1 MDIFGIIYKAIDGLK
16 KEISKLASK
25 NYVKKQISDTK
36 TYTTTIINET
46 KSEIDN
52 NKQDALYLTLN
63 DDTSKVKK
71 YLDLKVDIMKWGN
84 YNGIMWIT
92 EDNENQGF
100 IGGGVNFAALNDG
113 NVVYYNNKTI
123 IDTIVSKP
131 LRKVVAVL
139 SLDGNLLSETALE
152 RFFENNTNLKY
163 VLGVK
168 NTENNSFRE
177 TFYGCTNLKEFPK
190 GLDKAIN
197 LNSAFANSGLRRLNR
212 ITFNCNYATSAFA
225 NCSDLETIKDLHI
238 DCSWVRRL
246 FYGCEKL
253 HSIDGLYIGSEDSP
267 TEASQAFSRCSSL
280 YSIRNLE
287 IYTYGVEELF
297 AYCSS
302 LPSIGRF
309 KLFIDNTVHKISGS
323 AIHRD
328 SLFSCCHS
336 LDGINYNYF
345 EIIQKDLNLPMT
357 ITYWFYECR
366 NLTITPELNLYIDAG
381 SYRIFDCCEKL
392 KTIQGTIRVTD
403 DAEID
408 ISMFNLCESLQ
419 DFNGFVGIAGGYY
432 TFSSSPYLTYQSMQ
446 SIINNLGN
454 AKFEKHDLVF
464 RKTPYANLTPDD
476 IAIAVNKGWNVIST
490 NY

>member
-1 MDIFGIIYKAIDGLK
+1 MDIFGIIYKALDGLK

-25 NYVKKQISDTK
+25 NDVNKQISDTK
-36 TYTTTIINET
+36 TYTTAIINET

-52 NKQDALYLTLN
+52 NKQDALYLTHN
-63 DDTSKVKK
+63 DDTSKIKR

-92 EDNENQGF
+92 EDNENQDF

-123 IDTIVSKP
+123 IDTISSKP
-131 LRKVVAVL
+131 LHKVVAVL

-152 RFFENNTNLKY
+152 GLFMNNTNLKY
-163 VLGVK
+163 VLEVK
-168 NTENNSFRE
+168 NTENNSFYD
-177 TFYGCTNLKEFPK
+177 TFRGCTNLKEFPK
-190 GLDKAIN
+190 GLDKAIS
-197 LNSAFANSGLRRLNR
+197 LRLAFANSGLRRLNK
-212 ITFNCNYATSAFA
+212 ITFNCDKANAAFT

-238 DCSWVRRL
+238 DCSWAIEL
-246 FYGCEKL
+246 FYSCKKL

-267 TEASQAFSRCSSL
+267 TEASEAFSKCSSL
-280 YSIRNLE
+280 HVIDNLE
-287 IYTYGVEELF
+287 IYAYGVADLF

-302 LPSIGRF
+302 LSSIERF
-309 KLFIDNTVHKISGS
+309 KLFIDNTVNQISGS
-323 AIHRD
+323 AISH
-328 SLFSCCHS
+328 SGLFDCCRS
-336 LDGINYNYF
+336 LDNINHI
-345 EIIQKDLNLPMT
+345 EIIQKDLNLPMK
-357 ITYWFYECR
+357 IDSWFSGCKI
-366 NLTITPELNLYIDAG
+366 LTITPELNLYIDAR
-381 SYRIFDCCEKL
+381 SSSIFDCCEKL

-403 DAEID
+403 DAKIG
-408 ISMFNLCESLQ
+408 SNMFNMCESLQ
-419 DFNGFVGIAGGYY
+419 DFNGLVGIAGGYY
-432 TFSSSPYLTYQSMQ
+432 TFSSSPHLTYQSMQ

-490 NY
+490 NS

>member
-1 MDIFGIIYKAIDGLK
+1 MDIFGIIYKALDGLK

-25 NYVKKQISDTK
+25 NDVNKQISDTK
-36 TYTTTIINET
+36 TYTTAIINET

-63 DDTSKVKK
+63 DDTSKVKR

-84 YNGIMWIT
+84 YNGLMWIT

-139 SLDGNLLSETALE
+139 SLDGNLLSETVLE
-152 RFFENNTNLKY
+152 KLFKNNTNLKY
-163 VLGVK
+163 VLEVK

-197 LNSAFANSGLRRLNR
+197 LNSTFAYSGLRGLNK

-238 DCSWVRRL
+238 DCRGVRQL
-246 FYGCEKL
+246 FYRCEKL

-267 TEASQAFSRCSSL
+267 TEASQAFGSCSSL
-280 YSIRNLE
+280 YSIHNLE
-287 IYTYGVEELF
+287 IYTYGVRDLF

-309 KLFIDNTVHKISGS
+309 KLFIDNTVNQISGT
-323 AIHRD
+323 AIHRNG
-328 SLFSCCHS
+328 LFSCCGS
-336 LDGINYNYF
+336 LDNINNI
-345 EIIQKDLNLPMT
+345 EIIQKDLNLPMK
-357 ITYWFYECR
+357 IALWFYECR
-366 NLTITPELNLYIDAG
+366 NLTIMPAHNLYIDVG
-381 SYRIFDCCEKL
+381 SYDIFSCCEKL

-403 DAEID
+403 AAEIG

-419 DFNGFVGIAGGYY
+419 DFNGFVGIAGGHY
-432 TFSSSPYLTYQSMQ
+432 TFSSSPHLTYQSMQ

>member
-1 MDIFGIIYKAIDGLK
+1 MDIFGIIYKALDGLK

-25 NYVKKQISDTK
+25 NDVKKQISDTK

-63 DDTSKVKK
+63 DDTSKVKR

-92 EDNENQGF
+92 EDSADQYFLAEDGAHLIASNE
-100 IGGGVNFAALNDG
+100 G

-123 IDTIVSKP
+123 IDTISSKP

-152 RFFENNTNLKY
+152 KFFKNNTNLKY
-163 VLGVK
+163 VVGVK
-168 NTENNSFRE
+168 NTENNSFHE

-197 LNSAFANSGLRRLNR
+197 LNSTFAYSGLRRLNG
-212 ITFNCNYATSAFA
+212 ITFNCDYASSAFT
-225 NCSDLETIKDLHI
+225 NCFYLETIRDLHI
-238 DCSWVRRL
+238 DCSWVRQL
-246 FYGCEKL
+246 FYSCEKL
-253 HSIDGLYIGSEDSP
+253 RSIDGLYIGSEDSP
-267 TEASQAFSRCSSL
+267 TEATQAFYRCSSL
-280 YSIRNLE
+280 QVIDNLK
-287 IYTYGVEELF
+287 IYTYGVEYLF
-297 AYCSS
+297 ANCSALS
-302 LPSIGRF
+302 SIGGF
-309 KLFIDNTVHKISGS
+309 KLFIDNTVNRISGS

-328 SLFSCCHS
+328 SLFSGCGS
-336 LDGINYNYF
+336 LDNINYI

-357 ITYWFYECR
+357 IHHWFDGCE
-366 NLTITPELNLYIDAG
+366 NLTITPELNLYINAG
-381 SYRIFDCCEKL
+381 SSSIFNCCKKL

-403 DAEID
+403 DERLGSD
-408 ISMFNLCESLQ
+408 TFNLCESLQ

-454 AKFEKHDLVF
+454 AKFERNDLVF

>member
-1 MDIFGIIYKAIDGLK
+1 MDIFGIIYKALDGLK

-25 NYVKKQISDTK
+25 NDVKKQISDTK

-63 DDTSKVKK
+63 DDTSKVKR

-92 EDNENQGF
+92 EDSGDLSL

-113 NVVYYNNKTI
+113 NVVYYNSKTT
-123 IDTIVSKP
+123 IDTFFSKP
-131 LRKVVAVL
+131 LHKVVAVL

-152 RFFENNTNLKY
+152 KLFKNNTNLKY
-163 VLGVK
+163 VVGVK

-197 LNSAFANSGLRRLNR
+197 LNSAFEYSGLRRLNR
-212 ITFNCNYATSAFA
+212 ITFNCDYATSAFA
-225 NCSDLETIKDLHI
+225 NCSYLETIRDLHI
-238 DCSWVRRL
+238 DCSFVRRL
-246 FYGCEKL
+246 FYSCEKL
-253 HSIDGLYIGSEDSP
+253 RSIDGLYIGSEDSP
-267 TEASQAFSRCSSL
+267 TEASWAFYSCSSL
-280 YSIRNLE
+280 QVIDNLK
-287 IYTYGVEELF
+287 IYTYGVEYLF
-297 AYCSS
+297 ANCSA
-302 LPSIGRF
+302 LSIRGF
-309 KLFIDNTVHKISGS
+309 KLFIDNTVNRISGS

-328 SLFSCCHS
+328 SLFSGCGS
-336 LDGINYNYF
+336 LDNINYI

-357 ITYWFYECR
+357 IHNWFYGCE
-366 NLTITPELNLYIDAG
+366 NLTITPELNLYINAG
-381 SYRIFDCCEKL
+381 SSSIFDCCKKL

-403 DAEID
+403 DE
-408 ISMFNLCESLQ
+408 SLGGNMFNLCESLQ

-454 AKFEKHDLVF
+454 AKFERNDLVF